1 MLASTSELLNTAL
14 RNGYAIGA
22 FNVYNLEGVKAVIN
36 AAEALD
42 SPAILQIHP
51 SALQYGK
58 SPLVALCIKA
68 ARKSLMPIAVHL
80 DHGTSEK
87 DIHLGLAAGIKSIMA
102 DGSFLP
108 YEQNLIF
115 SREMTKL
122 AHANGAAV
130 ESEIGRISGR
140 EYGLTIDEKAAK
152 MTDPVA
158 AVEFIKETKVDFL
171 AVTIGNVHGK
181 YLSEPKLD
189 FPRLAKI
196 RAAVSVPLVM
206 HGASGLPESM
216 IHQCIEFGV
225 SKFNVNTEVREAY
238 MGVLKSS
245 ISLSDPDL
253 LEIMEKAIDAM
264 RWVISDKL
272 QLFGSVG
279 KAYLHY
285 SLDTDDLTEKST
297 TNQQTS
303 RNQSSF
309 DRMLKPVYSEA
320 FSLLVK

>member
-22 FNVYNLEGVKAVIN
+22 FNVYNLEGVTAVIK
-36 AAEALD
+36 AAEALH

-68 ARKSLMPIAVHL
+68 AHKSLMPIAVHL
-80 DHGTSEK
+80 DHSTSEK
-87 DIHLGLAAGIKSIMA
+87 EIHLGLAAGIKSIMA
-102 DGSFLP
+102 DSSFLP

-130 ESEIGRISGR
+130 EAEIGRISGR
-140 EYGLTIDEKAAK
+140 EDGLTIDEKAAK
-152 MTDPVA
+152 MTDPAA
-158 AVEFIKETKVDFL
+158 AVEFIKETNVDFL

-206 HGASGLPESM
+206 HGASGLPGSM
-216 IHQCIEFGV
+216 IHECIKFGV

-238 MGVLKSS
+238 MDVLRSS
-245 ISLSDPDL
+245 ISLSEPDL
-253 LEIMEKAIDAM
+253 LEIMEKAINAM

-279 KAYLHY
+279 QAYLHQSPY
-285 SLDTDDLTEKST
+285 ADDLTAKITS
-297 TNQQTS
+297 NKQTS
-303 RNQSSF
+303 HNQSSC
-309 DRMLKPVYSEA
+309 DQMLKPVYSEA
-320 FSLLVK
+320 FSLMVK

>member
-1 MLASTSELLNTAL
+1 MLASTRELLNTAL
-14 RNGYAIGA
+14 RSGYAIGA
-22 FNVYNLEGVKAVIN
+22 FNVYNLEGVKAVIK
-36 AAEALD
+36 AAEALH

-51 SALQYGK
+51 SALLYGK
-58 SPLVALCIKA
+58 SPLVGLCIKA
-68 ARKSLMPIAVHL
+68 ARTSLVPIAVHL
-80 DHGTSEK
+80 DHSTSEK

-130 ESEIGRISGR
+130 EAEIGRISGR
-140 EYGLTIDEKAAK
+140 EEGLTIDEKAAK

-181 YLSEPKLD
+181 YFSEPKLD

-206 HGASGLPESM
+206 HGASGLPDSM
-216 IHQCIEFGV
+216 IDQCIKFGV
-225 SKFNVNTEVREAY
+225 AKFNVNTEVREAY
-238 MGVLKSS
+238 MDVLKSS
-245 ISLSDPDL
+245 ISLSEPDL
-253 LEIMEKAIDAM
+253 LEIMEKAINAM

-285 SLDTDDLTEKST
+285 SLDADDLTAKST
-297 TNQQTS
+297 NNKQTS

-309 DRMLKPVYSEA
+309 DQMLKPVYSEA

>member
-36 AAEALD
+36 AAEALH

-51 SALQYGK
+51 SALQYGQ

-68 ARKSLMPIAVHL
+68 AGKSLMPIAVHL
-80 DHGTSEK
+80 DHSTSEK
-87 DIHLGLAAGIKSIMA
+87 DIHLALADGIKSIMA

-130 ESEIGRISGR
+130 EAEIGRISGR
-140 EYGLTIDEKAAK
+140 EEGLTIDEKAAR

-181 YLSEPKLD
+181 YFSEPKLD

-206 HGASGLPESM
+206 HGASGLPGSM
-216 IHQCIEFGV
+216 IHECIKFGV

-238 MGVLKSS
+238 MDVLKSS

-253 LEIMEKAIDAM
+253 LEIMEKAINAM

-279 KAYLHY
+279 KAYLHH
-285 SLDTDDLTEKST
+285 SLDADDLTAKST
-297 TNQQTS
+297 SNKQTS
-303 RNQSSF
+303 GNQSSC
-309 DRMLKPVYSEA
+309 DQILKPVRSEA
-320 FSLLVK
+320 FSLMLK

>member
-1 MLASTSELLNTAL
+1 MLASTRELLNTAL
-14 RNGYAIGA
+14 RSGYAIGA
-22 FNVYNLEGVKAVIN
+22 FNVYNLEGVTAVIN
-36 AAEALD
+36 AAEALH
-42 SPAILQIHP
+42 SPAILQLHP
-51 SALQYGK
+51 SALLYGK

-68 ARKSLMPIAVHL
+68 ARKSSVPIAVHL

-87 DIHLGLAAGIKSIMA
+87 DIQIGLAAGIKSIMA
-102 DGSFLP
+102 DGSPLP

-130 ESEIGRISGR
+130 EAEIGRISGR
-140 EYGLTIDEKAAK
+140 EDGLTIDEKAAK

-189 FPRLAKI
+189 FPRLEKI

-216 IHQCIEFGV
+216 IHQCIGFGV

-238 MGVLKSS
+238 MDVLKSS
-245 ISLSDPDL
+245 ISEAHPDL

-279 KAYLHY
+279 KAYLHH
-285 SLDTDDLTEKST
+285 SVDTHNLTAKST
-297 TNQQTS
+297 SNKQTS
-303 RNQSSF
+303 RNQSNF
-309 DRMLKPVYSEA
+309 DQMLKPVYSEA
-320 FSLLVK
+320 LSLMLK

>member
-22 FNVYNLEGVKAVIN
+22 FNVYNLEGIKAVIN
-36 AAEALD
+36 AAEGLH
-42 SPAILQIHP
+42 SPAILQLHP
-51 SALQYGK
+51 SVLQYGK
-58 SPLVALCIKA
+58 SPLVALSMEA
-68 ARKSLMPIAVHL
+68 ARKSLVPIAVHL
-80 DHGTSEK
+80 DRSTSEK
-87 DIHLGLAAGIKSIMA
+87 DIHLALAAGIKSIMA

-122 AHANGAAV
+122 SHANGAAV
-130 ESEIGRISGR
+130 EAEIGRISGR
-140 EYGLTIDEKAAK
+140 EDGLTIDEKAAK

-181 YLSEPKLD
+181 YFSEPKLD

-196 RAAVSVPLVM
+196 RAAVSVPLVL
-206 HGASGLPESM
+206 HGSRGLPDSM
-216 IHQCIEFGV
+216 IHQCIKFGV

-238 MGVLKSS
+238 MDVLKSS
-245 ISLSDPDL
+245 ISEAHPDL

-279 KAYLHY
+279 KAYLHH
-285 SLDTDDLTEKST
+285 SLDRDDLTKKST
-297 TNQQTS
+297 SKKQTS
-303 RNQSSF
+303 GNQSSF
-309 DRMLKPVYSEA
+309 DQMLKPVYSEA

>member
-1 MLASTSELLNTAL
+1 MLVSTRELLNTA
-14 RNGYAIGA
+14 RRKAYAIGA

-42 SPAILQIHP
+42 SPAILQLHP
-51 SALQYGK
+51 SALLYGK

-68 ARKSLMPIAVHL
+68 ARTSLVPIAVHL

-87 DIHLGLAAGIKSIMA
+87 DIHIGLAAGIKSVMA
-102 DGSFLP
+102 DGSPLS

-115 SREMTKL
+115 TREMTKL
-122 AHANGAAV
+122 SHANGAAV
-130 ESEIGRISGR
+130 EAEIGRISGR
-140 EYGLTIDEKAAK
+140 EEGLTIDEKAAR

-181 YLSEPKLD
+181 YLSQPKLD

-206 HGASGLPESM
+206 HGSSGLPDSM

-238 MGVLKSS
+238 MDVLKSN
-245 ISLSDPDL
+245 ISEPHPDL
-253 LEIMEKAIDAM
+253 LEIMEKAIEAM
-264 RWVISDKL
+264 QSVIADKL

-279 KAYLHY
+279 KAYLHQSPY
-285 SLDTDDLTEKST
+285 ADELTPKRTSKK
-297 TNQQTS
+297 QGS

-309 DRMLKPVYSEA
+309 DQMLKPVYSEA
-320 FSLLVK
+320 LSLMLK

>member
-1 MLASTSELLNTAL
+1 MLASTNELLNTAL

-36 AAEALD
+36 AAEALH
-42 SPAILQIHP
+42 SPAILQLHP

-58 SPLVALCIKA
+58 SPLVALCLEEG
-68 ARKSLMPIAVHL
+68 RKSLVPISVHL
-80 DHGTSEK
+80 DHSTSEK
-87 DIHLGLAAGIKSIMA
+87 DIHLALAAGIKSIMA

-130 ESEIGRISGR
+130 EAEIGRISGR
-140 EYGLTIDEKAAK
+140 EDCLTIDEKAAK

-158 AVEFIKETKVDFL
+158 AVEFIKETNVDFL

-189 FPRLAKI
+189 FSRLAKI

-216 IHQCIEFGV
+216 IHQCIQLGV
-225 SKFNVNTEVREAY
+225 SKFNVSTEVREAY
-238 MGVLKSS
+238 MDVLKSS
-245 ISLSDPDL
+245 ISFSDPDL
-253 LEIMEKAIDAM
+253 LEIMEKSINAM

-279 KAYLHY
+279 KAHLHHSPY
-285 SLDTDDLTEKST
+285 ADDLTAKST
-297 TNQQTS
+297 SNKQTS
-303 RNQSSF
+303 DNKSSF
-309 DRMLKPVYSEA
+309 DQMLKPVYSEA

>member
-1 MLASTSELLNTAL
+1 MLASTRELLNTAL

-36 AAEALD
+36 AAEALH
-42 SPAILQIHP
+42 SPAILQLHP
-51 SALQYGK
+51 SALPYGK
-58 SPLVALCIKA
+58 SPLVALCMEA

-80 DHGTSEK
+80 DHGTSET

-102 DGSFLP
+102 DGSPLP

-122 AHANGAAV
+122 SHANGAAV
-130 ESEIGRISGR
+130 EAEIGRISGR
-140 EYGLTIDEKAAK
+140 EEGLTIDEKAAR

-158 AVEFIKETKVDFL
+158 AGEFIKETKVDFL

-196 RAAVSVPLVM
+196 RTAVSVPLVM
-206 HGASGLPESM
+206 HGASGLPDSM
-216 IHQCIEFGV
+216 IHQCIKLGV
-225 SKFNVNTEVREAY
+225 SKFNVSTEVREAY
-238 MGVLKSS
+238 MDVLKSS
-245 ISLSDPDL
+245 ISEAHPDF

-279 KAYLHY
+279 QAYLHHSPY
-285 SLDTDDLTEKST
+285 RDDLTAKST
-297 TNQQTS
+297 SNQQTS

-309 DRMLKPVYSEA
+309 DQILQPVSSEA
-320 FSLLVK
+320 FSLRLK

>member
-1 MLASTSELLNTAL
+1 MLASTSELLNTAW
-14 RNGYAIGA
+14 RKGYAIGA

-36 AAEALD
+36 AAEGLH
-42 SPAILQIHP
+42 SPAILQLHP

-58 SPLVALCIKA
+58 SPLVALCMEA
-68 ARKSLMPIAVHL
+68 ARKSLVPIAVHL
-80 DHGTSEK
+80 DHSTSET

-102 DGSFLP
+102 DGSPLP

-115 SREMTKL
+115 TREMAKL
-122 AHANGAAV
+122 SHANGAAV
-130 ESEIGRISGR
+130 EAEIGRISGR
-140 EYGLTIDEKAAK
+140 EDGLTMDEKAAK

-158 AVEFIKETKVDFL
+158 AAEFIKETKVDFL

-196 RAAVSVPLVM
+196 RASVSVPLVL

-216 IHQCIEFGV
+216 IHQCIQFGV
-225 SKFNVNTEVREAY
+225 SKFNVNTEVRQAY
-238 MGVLKSS
+238 MDVLKSS
-245 ISLSDPDL
+245 ISEAHPDL

-264 RWVISDKL
+264 RLVISDKL

-279 KAYLHY
+279 KAYLHQY
-285 SLDTDDLTEKST
+285 LYANQLTANSTRKKQAAINQVLIKS
-297 TNQQTS
+297 
-303 RNQSSF
+303 
-309 DRMLKPVYSEA
+309 
-320 FSLLVK
+320 